1 MRLEA
6 KKYLFDIQRAA
17 ALIAEFTS
25 GLCLEE
31 YQTRPMVRAAVER
44 EFEIVGEAI
53 AQLIKVDTAVADRIS
68 DRRRIVAFR
77 NILVHGYADVDDQ
90 LVWDVITTK
99 LSTLQEEVNARPRV
113 LPRAGVACKAAGRET
128 TLVLMSALADARNAG
143 KSLEETSRQG

>member
-25 GLCLEE
+25 GLSLEE
-31 YQTRPMVRAAVER
+31 YQSRPMARAAVER
-44 EFEIVGEAI
+44 EFEIVGEAL

-99 LSTLQEEVNARPRV
+99 LSTLQEEVNALLNPH
-113 LPRAGVACKAAGRET
+113 L
-128 TLVLMSALADARNAG
+128 
-143 KSLEETSRQG
+143 

>member
-25 GLCLEE
+25 GLSLEE

-44 EFEIVGEAI
+44 EFEIVGEAL
-53 AQLIKVDTAVADRIS
+53 AQLIKVDTAVADRIG

-99 LSTLQEEVNARPRV
+99 LSPLQEEVNALLNPD
-113 LPRAGVACKAAGRET
+113 L
-128 TLVLMSALADARNAG
+128 
-143 KSLEETSRQG
+143 

>member
-25 GLCLEE
+25 GLSLEE

-44 EFEIVGEAI
+44 EFEIVGEAL
-53 AQLIKVDTAVADRIS
+53 AQLAKVDMAVADRIS

-99 LSTLQEEVNARPRV
+99 LSTLQEEVNALLNPH
-113 LPRAGVACKAAGRET
+113 L
-128 TLVLMSALADARNAG
+128 
-143 KSLEETSRQG
+143 